1 MKYPRDMATEGAPA
15 GWLADYYASGSG
27 EMKRVGVLLLH
38 GFTGSPASMRPWAHF
53 LNERGVTVRVPR
65 IPGHGTRW
73 QDLNKVNWQEW
84 PARAEADLDALL
96 QECDQVFIFGLS
108 MGGANTLH
116 VAAKRASQLTGIV
129 LVNPMI
135 HIPGIQIK
143 FVEILKYLGAK
154 RPSVGDD
161 IKKPNV
167 TEWGYDALPTKGVAQ
182 LHRFLKVTRGMLNR
196 VTVPTLLFHS
206 VEDHVLPVSNT
217 EIIMAEL
224 GATDKTRVELGN
236 SYHVATLD
244 YDAETIFETSY
255 RFLEARIK
263 SA

>member
-1 MKYPRDMATEGAPA
+1 
-15 GWLADYYASGSG
+15 
-27 EMKRVGVLLLH
+27 
-38 GFTGSPASMRPWAHF
+38 
-53 LNERGVTVRVPR
+53 
-65 IPGHGTRW
+65 
-73 QDLNKVNWQEW
+73 
-84 PARAEADLDALL
+84 
-96 QECDQVFIFGLS
+96 

-116 VAAKRASQLTGIV
+116 VAAKRSNQLSGIV

-161 IKKPNV
+161 IKKPGV

-182 LHRFLKVTRGMLNR
+182 LHRFLKKTRSMLPNM
-196 VTVPTLLFHS
+196 TAPTLLFHS

-217 EIIMAEL
+217 EIILAEI
-224 GATDKTRVELGN
+224 GAKAKTRVELGN

-244 YDAETIFETSY
+244 YDAETIFETSL
-255 RFLEARIK
+255 RFIEERLNQA
-263 SA
+263 